1 MNSELVILKFIDQ
14 YTKHNPDD
22 NGQKYSQDQAN
33 LILTFVYSLVERVH
47 PKVFEDNISETKFR
61 VKTKIKNN
69 GELVKI
75 PLNHIQI
82 LHYKLL
88 YNISFISFVYP
99 DKLLKFN
106 FSEDL
111 VELFGDEN
119 KIIDIY
125 RQIKKIVLN

>member
-1 MNSELVILKFIDQ
+1 MNPELAILKFIDQ

-61 VKTKIKNN
+61 VKTKVKNN
-69 GELVKI
+69 GDLVKI
-75 PLNHIQI
+75 PLNHMQI

-88 YNISFISFVYP
+88 YNISYISLVYP
-99 DKLLKFN
+99 DKLTKFN

-111 VELFGDEN
+111 VELYRNEK
-119 KIIDIY
+119 KIINLYKEIK
-125 RQIKKIVLN
+125 QIGLN

>member
-1 MNSELVILKFIDQ
+1 MNPELVILKFIDQ

-88 YNISFISFVYP
+88 YNISYISLVYP
-99 DKLLKFN
+99 DKLTKFN

-111 VELFGDEN
+111 VELYRNEK
-119 KIIDIY
+119 KIINLYKEIK
-125 RQIKKIVLN
+125 QIGLN

>member
-47 PKVFEDNISETKFR
+47 PKIFEDNISETKFR
-61 VKTKIKNN
+61 VKTKSKNN
-69 GELVKI
+69 GDLVKI
-75 PLNHIQI
+75 PLNHMQI

-88 YNISFISFVYP
+88 YNISYISLVYP
-99 DKLLKFN
+99 DKLTKFN

-111 VELFGDEN
+111 VELYRNEK
-119 KIIDIY
+119 KIINLYKEIK
-125 RQIKKIVLN
+125 QIGLN

>member
-47 PKVFEDNISETKFR
+47 PKIFEDNISETKFR

-69 GELVKI
+69 GDLVKI
-75 PLNHIQI
+75 PLNHMQI

-88 YNISFISFVYP
+88 YNISYISLVYP
-99 DKLLKFN
+99 DKLTKFN

-111 VELFGDEN
+111 VELYRNEK
-119 KIIDIY
+119 KIINLYKEIK
-125 RQIKKIVLN
+125 QIGLN

>member
-69 GELVKI
+69 GDLVKI
-75 PLNHIQI
+75 PLNHMQI

-88 YNISFISFVYP
+88 YNISYISLVYP
-99 DKLLKFN
+99 DKLTRFN
-106 FSEDL
+106 FSDDL
-111 VELFGDEN
+111 IELFDDEN
-119 KIIDIY
+119 KIIDTY
-125 RQIKKIVLN
+125 SDIKRIVLN

>member
-1 MNSELVILKFIDQ
+1 MNSELAILKFIDQ

-22 NGQKYSQDQAN
+22 NGQKYSQYQAN

-61 VKTKIKNN
+61 VKTKVKNN
-69 GELVKI
+69 GDLVKI
-75 PLNHIQI
+75 PLNHMQI

-88 YNISFISFVYP
+88 YNISYISHVYP
-99 DKLLKFN
+99 DKLTKFN

-111 VELFGDEN
+111 VELYRNEK
-119 KIIDIY
+119 KIINLYKEIK
-125 RQIKKIVLN
+125 QIGLN

>member
-1 MNSELVILKFIDQ
+1 MNSELAILKFIEQ

-33 LILTFVYSLVERVH
+33 LILTFVYSLIERLH

-61 VKTKIKNN
+61 VKTKSKNN
-69 GELVKI
+69 DDLVKI
-75 PLNHIQI
+75 PLNHMQI

-88 YNISFISFVYP
+88 YNISYISLVYP
-99 DKLLKFN
+99 DKLTKFN

-111 VELFGDEN
+111 IELFDDEN
-119 KIIDIY
+119 KIISTYKEIKDIG
-125 RQIKKIVLN
+125 LN

>member
-47 PKVFEDNISETKFR
+47 PKIFEDNISETKFR
-61 VKTKIKNN
+61 VKTKLKNN

-75 PLNHIQI
+75 PLNHMQK

-88 YNISFISFVYP
+88 YNISYINLVYP
-99 DKLLKFN
+99 YKLAKFN
-106 FSEDL
+106 FTEDL
-111 VELFGDEN
+111 IELYRDEN
-119 KIIDIY
+119 KMINTY
-125 RQIKKIVLN
+125 KEIKEIGLN

>member
-1 MNSELVILKFIDQ
+1 MNPELVILKFIDQ

-47 PKVFEDNISETKFR
+47 PKVFEDNISETKFI
-61 VKTKIKNN
+61 VKSKSKNN

-75 PLNHIQI
+75 PLNHMQI

-88 YNISFISFVYP
+88 YNISYISLVYP
-99 DKLLKFN
+99 DKLTTFN

-111 VELFGDEN
+111 VELFDDEN
-119 KIIDIY
+119 KIINTY
-125 RQIKKIVLN
+125 ERIKHLGMN

>member
-1 MNSELVILKFIDQ
+1 MNSELAILKFIDQ

-22 NGQKYSQDQAN
+22 NGQKYSEDQGN
-33 LILTFVYSLVERVH
+33 LLLTFVYSLIERVH

-69 GELVKI
+69 GDLVKI
-75 PLNHIQI
+75 PLNHMQI

-88 YNISFISFVYP
+88 YNISYISLVYP
-99 DKLLKFN
+99 DKLTKFN

-111 VELFGDEN
+111 VELYRNEK
-119 KIIDIY
+119 KIINLYKEIK
-125 RQIKKIVLN
+125 QIGLN

>member
-1 MNSELVILKFIDQ
+1 MNPELAILKFIDQ

-75 PLNHIQI
+75 PLNHMQI

-88 YNISFISFVYP
+88 YNISYISLVYP
-99 DKLLKFN
+99 DKLTKFN

-111 VELFGDEN
+111 VELYRNEK
-119 KIIDIY
+119 KIINLYKEIK
-125 RQIKKIVLN
+125 QIGLN

>member
-69 GELVKI
+69 GDLVKI
-75 PLNHIQI
+75 PLNHMQI

-88 YNISFISFVYP
+88 YNISYLKFFYP
-99 DKLLKFN
+99 NKLSTFN

-111 VELFGDEN
+111 SEFLDDED
-119 KIIDIY
+119 KIISFY
-125 RQIKKIVLN
+125 KKIKRIGLD

>member
-1 MNSELVILKFIDQ
+1 MNSELAILKFIEQ

-33 LILTFVYSLVERVH
+33 LILTFVYSLIERLH

-69 GELVKI
+69 GDLVKI
-75 PLNHIQI
+75 PLNHMQI

-88 YNISFISFVYP
+88 YNISYISLVYP
-99 DKLLKFN
+99 DKLTKFN

-111 VELFGDEN
+111 VELYRNEK
-119 KIIDIY
+119 KIINLYKEIK
-125 RQIKKIVLN
+125 QIGLN

>member
-1 MNSELVILKFIDQ
+1 MNSELAILKFIEQ

-47 PKVFEDNISETKFR
+47 PKIFEDNISETKFR

-69 GELVKI
+69 GDLVKI
-75 PLNHIQI
+75 PLNHMQI

-88 YNISFISFVYP
+88 YNISYISLVYP
-99 DKLLKFN
+99 DKLTKFN
-106 FSEDL
+106 FSKDL
-111 VELFGDEN
+111 VELYRNEK
-119 KIIDIY
+119 KIINLYKEIK
-125 RQIKKIVLN
+125 QIGLN

>member
-1 MNSELVILKFIDQ
+1 MNPELAILKFIDQ

-47 PKVFEDNISETKFR
+47 PKIFEDNISETKFR
-61 VKTKIKNN
+61 VKTKSKNN
-69 GELVKI
+69 DDLVKI
-75 PLNHIQI
+75 PLNHMQI

-88 YNISFISFVYP
+88 YNISYISLVYP
-99 DKLLKFN
+99 DKLTKFN

-111 VELFGDEN
+111 VELYRNEK
-119 KIIDIY
+119 KIINLYKEIK
-125 RQIKKIVLN
+125 QIGLN